1 MRFLKLFLAGGL
13 FLLGARASPAAQAR
27 LEPFLPTGHSDTVES
42 VSLSR
47 DGELL
52 VTGSNDKTA
61 ILWEAASG
69 RKLQAFRAESPIF
82 SVALIP
88 ADEHIVGGCRHMETQ
103 GEPATGTHTQTLHGH
118 KKC

>member
-82 SVALIP
+82 SVALSP
-88 ADEHIVGGCRHMETQ
+88 DGKHLVAGCHGMAILWET
-103 GEPATGTHTQTLHGH
+103 ATGKQLQ
-118 KKC
+118 